1 MINLIDMFKVFLLLT
16 CLAVTFFCEGS
27 VTTYR
32 VSSVK
37 ELKEAVHQINLL
49 PTSLPVEV
57 ILADGDYEN
66 ATNIRI
72 THANTKLRSQSND
85 PEKVLLSG
93 SGMQNAPYV
102 EVIFDI
108 SASNVTVS
116 GMTLKNVANHLIQVR
131 AERDADFFTLTNCI
145 LQDSY
150 QQLLKVSA
158 ANEHFADFGIIK
170 NNRFEY
176 TAGVGPSY
184 YIGGIDAHRARGWTV
199 ADNTF
204 INIASPAE
212 RVAEYAIHFWNKSGN
227 VRITDNTIINS
238 DRGIGLGMG
247 NNGDVIGENEVIN
260 NRIVHTNKE
269 HLFADVGISLES
281 VSDTLVIDNIIY
293 MTTSYPNAIEYRFPN
308 TQNNII
314 MNNVTNRAIVSR
326 DNGAALLSNNKQA
339 TTGDRLWL
347 QFKHYFNQL

>member
-1 MINLIDMFKVFLLLT
+1 MNDSTYTIKVLMALT

-27 VTTYR
+27 VTAYR
-32 VSSVK
+32 VSSVQ
-37 ELKEAVHQINLL
+37 ELKEAVYQIN
-49 PTSLPVEV
+49 SLPDAQPVEI

-72 THANTKLRSQSND
+72 THANTTLRSQSND
-85 PEKVLLSG
+85 PKKVVLGG
-93 SGMQNAPYV
+93 SGMQKSSYV

-116 GMTLKNVANHLIQVR
+116 GMTLKDTANHLIQVR

-176 TAGVGPSY
+176 TAGVGPNY
-184 YIGGIDAHRARGWTV
+184 YIGGIDAHHSRGWTV
-199 ADNTF
+199 TDNIFT
-204 INIASPAE
+204 NIASPAE
-212 RVAEYAIHFWNKSGN
+212 RVAEHAIHFWHNSGN
-227 VRITDNTIINS
+227 VSIRNNTIINS

-247 NNGDVIGENEVIN
+247 KSGDVVSENEVIN
-260 NRIVHTNKE
+260 NRIMHTNKK
-269 HLFADVGISLES
+269 HLFADVGISLEN
-281 VSDTLVIDNIIY
+281 VSDTLVVDNTIY
-293 MTTSYPNAIEYRFPN
+293 MTTSYPNAIEYRFPK
-308 TQNNII
+308 TQKNII

-326 DNGAALLSNNKQA
+326 DNGEALLNNNKQA
-339 TTGDRLWL
+339 ATGDRLWL
-347 QFKHYFNQL
+347 QFKHYLNQL